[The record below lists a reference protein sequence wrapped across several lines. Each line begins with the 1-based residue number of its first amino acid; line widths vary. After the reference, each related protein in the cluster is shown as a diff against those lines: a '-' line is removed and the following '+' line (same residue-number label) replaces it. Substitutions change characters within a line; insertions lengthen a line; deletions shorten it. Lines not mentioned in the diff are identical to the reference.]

1 MIGNDRVLE
10 GQAAYR
16 LGQAYDKIGE
26 GETALQVG
34 IFWNPSKHTVIPYII
49 AELYLSKFCSTS
61 FKNMKSWLFYSE
73 GLNSMILYKLLNDKW

>member
-1 MIGNDRVLE
+1 MLCLIALIKFCLIGNDRVLE

-34 IFWNPSKHTVIPYII
+34 IF
-49 AELYLSKFCSTS
+49 
-61 FKNMKSWLFYSE
+61 
-73 GLNSMILYKLLNDKW
+73 